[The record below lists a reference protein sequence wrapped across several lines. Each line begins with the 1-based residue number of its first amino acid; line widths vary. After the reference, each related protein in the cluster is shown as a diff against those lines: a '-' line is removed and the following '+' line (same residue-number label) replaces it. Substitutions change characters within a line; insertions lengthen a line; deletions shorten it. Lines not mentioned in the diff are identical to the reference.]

1 MPKSKPLSR
10 SRTFGF
16 IEIDGGR
23 TEIEA
28 RSREEAAAIYARLL
42 AERERSRW
50 KMFNFAR
57 HYGAGPKTLQRM
69 LTANY
74 ADIERRIYKRFL
86 SLGLRPG
93 IHDELI
99 ANPPYQ
105 IGRESRIFAKRE
117 GYGVAVHPSFTGRF
131 PTVPFLWNHNPTLSL
146 DTETLGASLMFNDSK
161 PRKTETIIRELRKAK
176 REHNAAGEKRY
187 AAQDALRAAEK
198 AEREAGDRVFL
209 LKSELNDAIV

>member
-74 ADIERRIYKRFL
+74 ADIERRIYKHFL

-117 GYGVAVHPSFTGRF
+117 QGYGVAV
-131 PTVPFLWNHNPTLSL
+131 PTLSL